1 MKNRFTSLVLALWVT
16 LTFSPVH
23 AMARGTYLA
32 CEIVPAI
39 FQGFL
44 SQHYAP
50 PGSESELE
58 NRLIGQYIESLDP
71 LKSNFLK
78 SDVEKIK
85 TNMKGVLKKL
95 GTNCAPIEEAKN
107 ILIQRIQET
116 LEFVKTTLNDP
127 KFKFDDNTEILLDTK
142 QRQWPSTLDEAK
154 DFRKKYIQFQ
164 IANYMAADL
173 KIPKAKTQLIHRY
186 ELQIKRYK
194 EMKKDELY
202 TLFIDAFANALDSHS
217 GFLGHDALE
226 DFQISMQLSL
236 EGIGASLTWDDGYTT
251 VDSLI
256 PGGAAE
262 RSGEL
267 QPKDK
272 IIAVGQGDKDMEM
285 VIDMPLKDVVRQIR
299 GKKGTTVKLSILR
312 ESGDGTARK
321 IVSLKRDKVNLE
333 DEAARL
339 VMSTVKR
346 GDKEIRVGIID
357 LPSFY
362 GDLAKKTR
370 SCYEDM
376 KTMIEKAKK
385 AKTDVLVLDLSKNGG
400 GLLNEAVKIAGL
412 FIKTGGIV
420 ATQSKNDKLEIL
432 RDEDPAV
439 QWNGPMVVLTSRLS
453 ASASEIVSGA
463 LKDYHR
469 AVIVGADHTFGK
481 GTVQAV
487 LNLPGEIGALKVTT
501 GMFFIPGG
509 HSTQYEGVRADIEL
523 PGIFSTKDI
532 GEASLTYPLPAQK
545 VSSFISASANDLKT
559 PAWKTVEN
567 SWVKK
572 LKSQSEARVSKDVE
586 FKKIKEELIDLE
598 KKKGLIHLGQSLK
611 KQKEESAKDKKK
623 EKALGKNRKRKTD
636 EDYLKIPEVKETTE
650 VAADYFKLIQN

>member
-1 MKNRFTSLVLALWVT
+1 MNIRQLKLISSLFTLLFIQNATAAFGRGNSL
-16 LTFSPVH
+16 S
-23 AMARGTYLA
+23 

-44 SQHYAP
+44 SQHYLP
-50 PGSESELE
+50 PKNESELE
-58 NRLIGQYIESLDP
+58 NRIITQYIETLDP
-71 LKSNFLK
+71 LKSTFLK
-78 SDVEKIK
+78 SDID
-85 TNMKGVLKKL
+85 TITASAKGMLQKL
-95 GTNCAPIEEAKN
+95 GTDCSTIDQPKN
-107 ILIQRIQET
+107 ILIKRISEN
-116 LEFVKTTLNDP
+116 LEFVKSVVNDP
-127 KFKFDDNTEILLDTK
+127 KFKFEENTEILLDSK
-142 QRQWPSTLDEAK
+142 QRKWPKTLEEAK
-154 DFRKKYIQFQ
+154 EFRRKYIHFQ
-164 IANYMAADL
+164 IANYLASDL
-173 KIPKAKTQLIHRY
+173 KIDKAKKQLVHRY
-186 ELQIKRYK
+186 ELQLKRYK
-194 EMKKDELY
+194 EIKTDELY
-202 TLFIDAFANALDSHS
+202 SLYIDAFANSLDAHS
-217 GFLGHDALE
+217 GFLGKDALE

-262 RSGEL
+262 RSGEV

-272 IIAVGQGDKDMEM
+272 IIAVGQSDKEMEM

-312 ESGDGTARK
+312 ESSEGTIRK
-321 IVSLKRDKVNLE
+321 IVSLKRDKVSLE

-339 VMSTVKR
+339 VMTKVKR
-346 GDKEIRVGIID
+346 GDKEIKVGIID

-362 GDLAKKTR
+362 GDLSRKTR
-370 SCYEDM
+370 SCSEDM
-376 KTMIEKAKK
+376 RRMIAKAKDQQ
-385 AKTDVLVLDLSKNGG
+385 AEVLILDLSRNGG

-420 ATQSKNDKLEIL
+420 ATQSRNEKLEIL
-432 RDEDPAV
+432 RDEDSDV
-439 QWNGPMVVLTSRLS
+439 QWSGPLIVLTSRLS

-487 LNLPGEIGALKVTT
+487 LNLPTELGALKVTT

-509 HSTQYEGVRADIEL
+509 HSTQYEGVRADVEL

-545 VSSFISASANDLKT
+545 VSPFITSTANDEVK
-559 PAWKTVEN
+559 PIWKPVES

-572 LKSQSEARVSKDVE
+572 LRSASEARVNKDPE
-586 FKKIKEELIDLE
+586 FKKIREELIEIE
-598 KKKGLIHLGQSLK
+598 KKKGVINLAQSLK
-611 KQKEESAKDKKK
+611 KQKEETDKDKKK
-623 EKALGKNRKRKTD
+623 EKKLGRGGKRKND
-636 EDYLKIPEVKETTE
+636 EDYLKLPEVKEAVE
-650 VAADYFKLIQN
+650 IAGDYYKLT